1 MSKLYESKNDNKNN
15 KVILKSPKNIQNI
28 KCLICQKRI
37 KIKKKVKIND
47 SKQDNNHKNNNS
59 IENNNENNKDNDNI
73 KNNDENKNN
82 GKQYENQNFINI
94 FCNKCNNN
102 EAEFECLNCD
112 LILCIQCKLNHLMNP
127 QFQTHKIKIY
137 ELNPNINF
145 SQCPFHKLNY
155 KYFCLDDNTPLC
167 YKCASSLHQEH
178 NIKLITEINDYY
190 LENID
195 IEIKKGS
202 NNIKNLKDLIN
213 SLNELI
219 QKLEK
224 EKNILIKQLE
234 KNINDIKKIILSQKD
249 IIFNQI
255 NLFFNKKK
263 ELIEKKISTLNLILQ
278 RFDYYRNYL
287 MVK

>member
-59 IENNNENNKDNDNI
+59 IENNNKNNKDNDNI
-73 KNNDENKNN
+73 KNNDDNKNN
-82 GKQYENQNFINI
+82 GKQDENPNFINI

-137 ELNPNINF
+137 ELNPNITF

-202 NNIKNLKDLIN
+202 NNIKNLEELIK
-213 SLNELI
+213 SLNE
-219 QKLEK
+219 
-224 EKNILIKQLE
+224 
-234 KNINDIKKIILSQKD
+234 
-249 IIFNQI
+249 
-255 NLFFNKKK
+255 
-263 ELIEKKISTLNLILQ
+263 
-278 RFDYYRNYL
+278 
-287 MVK
+287 